1 MAGIIGL
8 RGPDIDKRGALR
20 GYKVEW
26 HHADRPFVRPH
37 TGWPVLYLDEG
48 EPQVERHVFGFSRR
62 FTSFNALFYVAAHS
76 TAAINIGIIQGALP
90 VFVML
95 GAYIF
100 YRTPV
105 TSSQLLGVT
114 VTMIGVVMVAARG
127 DLARIQDLAFNPG
140 DLLMV
145 AACTLYAAYT
155 IALRERP
162 AASGLA
168 IFSIMAVW
176 LKPP

>member
-1 MAGIIGL
+1 YI
-8 RGPDIDKRGALR
+8 
-20 GYKVEW
+20 
-26 HHADRPFVRPH
+26 
-37 TGWPVLYLDEG
+37 
-48 EPQVERHVFGFSRR
+48 
-62 FTSFNALFYVAAHS
+62 AAHS

-95 GAYIF
+95 GAYAI

-105 TSSQLLGVT
+105 TFSQTIGVA
-114 VTMIGVVMVAARG
+114 VTMTGVIMVAARG
-127 DLARIQDLAFNPG
+127 DLGRIQELAFNHG

-145 AACTLYAAYT
+145 GACILYAAYT

-168 IFSIMAVW
+168 VFSVMAVAALCTALPLAVGEFFLGEFQW
-176 LKPP
+176 PTLAGLAVILFVVIFPSFLSQLFFL